1 MKKQLLV
8 RSLLLML
15 VSFTGFT
22 ALAQSESCGP
32 ITLELYDSYGDGWN
46 GNDMD
51 VISNSGTTTTYTMTS
66 GSYISYSLTV
76 AYGDTL
82 DFSWQA
88 GGSWA
93 SECTYKILDNSGN
106 VLYSSPNGGVM
117 TAGAT
122 QYYVYCNTLSTCAM
136 PTNFSVTTGT
146 TDAALSWDGASS
158 YSYHLIEYDT
168 AGFTPGT
175 GDTMW
180 VYADTA
186 YISNLM
192 SSIAYDFYLTT
203 ICSSTDSSI
212 TVSSMNTYTQC
223 AAYVTPYTE
232 NFDNGPSGSYT
243 NASMPNCWEYNSS
256 TTYPYWYVRNY
267 STYAN
272 SGSQM
277 VYGYKSSGTPN
288 GTTYGDTAFFASPVI
303 QGLDSATKQV
313 EFYAR
318 TSSTSYLGMV
328 LVGVT
333 DANAT
338 TFNVVDTVYSTTAYA
353 KYTVYLDA
361 AAGVGTGD
369 QRVAFAWIWDGTLSP
384 AYDYVYIDDVTI
396 KDIPPC
402 PEPIGIG
409 LASATQSAA
418 TLTWSSSA
426 SAFNIEVGPT
436 GFTQGTGATY
446 SSTTTSYT
454 ATGLTQNTYYDA
466 YVMANCTATGDG
478 TSNWVGP
485 FTFKTE
491 CGDQAVPYSTGFEG
505 GSGSTSDPDLGDCWA
520 YAKTGTSTSLYAYNY
535 NYNYYA
541 NTGNNS
547 VRFYGYASTTSTNS
561 ADGDTLAAFSPRIA
575 GLSGNDKQVIFNVRT
590 SSSVA
595 YYTTKM
601 IIATADS
608 NASLG
613 SIHIVDTVNYSSV
626 YQEFTIDLDNVPTNA
641 SRVVFMI
648 VPEFVSGYTYAY
660 AYAYLD
666 DI

>member
-1 MKKQLLV
+1 
-8 RSLLLML
+8 
-15 VSFTGFT
+15 
-22 ALAQSESCGP
+22 
-32 ITLELYDSYGDGWN
+32 
-46 GNDMD
+46 
-51 VISNSGTTTTYTMTS
+51 
-66 GSYISYSLTV
+66 LTV

-82 DFSWQA
+82 EFAWQG

-93 SECTYKILDNSGN
+93 SECTYKIKDVSGN

-136 PTNFSVTTGT
+136 PTNFAVSTGT
-146 TDAALSWDGASS
+146 TTAALGWDGASS

-186 YISNLM
+186 YITGLM
-192 SSIAYDFYLTT
+192 SSTAYDFYLTT

-212 TVSSMNTYTQC
+212 TVSSLNTYTQC

-243 NASMPNCWEYNSS
+243 NASMPNCWAYNSS

-338 TFNVVDTVYSTTAYA
+338 TFNVIDTIYSTTAYD

-369 QRVAFAWIWDGTLSP
+369 ARVAFAWIWDNTLSP

-402 PEPIGIG
+402 PEPIG
-409 LASATQSAA
+409 LSLVSATQSSG
-418 TLTWSSSA
+418 TISWSSSSA
-426 SAFNIEVGPT
+426 AFNIEVGPM
-436 GFTQGTGATY
+436 GFTQGTGTSY

-454 ATGLTQNTYYDA
+454 ATGLTQNTYYDV
-466 YVMANCTATGDG
+466 YVMANCTSTGDG

-505 GSGSTSDPDLGDCWA
+505 
-520 YAKTGTSTSLYAYNY
+520 
-535 NYNYYA
+535 
-541 NTGNNS
+541 
-547 VRFYGYASTTSTNS
+547 YAS
-561 ADGDTLAAFSPRIA
+561 
-575 GLSGNDKQVIFNVRT
+575 
-590 SSSVA
+590 
-595 YYTTKM
+595 
-601 IIATADS
+601 
-608 NASLG
+608 
-613 SIHIVDTVNYSSV
+613 
-626 YQEFTIDLDNVPTNA
+626 
-641 SRVVFMI
+641 
-648 VPEFVSGYTYAY
+648 
-660 AYAYLD
+660 
-666 DI
+666 